1 MLKVESGPRKGLIPH
16 YARPGRPVT
25 KPFDNGAA
33 AAYDGWTEDFYKRG
47 IPMKIE
53 TILFDMD
60 GTLLDSLQGLM
71 DSTNA
76 ALKKLGY
83 PLRTREEIQAFV
95 GNGVGK
101 LIERALPGG
110 LDNKDYDACLA
121 AFKEDYKTAMYTGTR
136 AYEGMR
142 ELVEELRQKGYRTA
156 VVSNKIDSA
165 VKELAERFFGDGLE
179 AAIGDRPDARRKP
192 APDSVYTALDELGM
206 PRETAVYVGDS
217 EVDLETARNAGLPCL
232 SVCWGN
238 RTAEQ
243 LREHGARSISH
254 TVEELRERILTG
266 DAPEA

>member
-1 MLKVESGPRKGLIPH
+1 MLKVESGPQKGLIPH
-16 YARPGRPVT
+16 YARRCGAAT
-25 KPFDNGAA
+25 NPFDNGAQ
-33 AAYDGWTEDFYKRG
+33 AAYDGWAKDFYKRG

-76 ALKKLGY
+76 ALAKLGY

-110 LDNKDYDACLA
+110 LENPDYEACLA

-136 AYEGMR
+136 AYDGMR
-142 ELVEELRQKGYRTA
+142 ELVAELRQKGYRTA

-165 VKELAERFFGDGLE
+165 VKELAERFFGDTLE
-179 AAIGDRPDARRKP
+179 AAIGEQPGKQRKP
-192 APDSVYTALDELGM
+192 APDSVYTALAELGM
-206 PRETAVYVGDS
+206 PKETAVYVGDS
-217 EVDLETARNAGLPCL
+217 EVDLETAKNAALPCL
-232 SVCWGN
+232 AVCWGN

-243 LREHGARSISH
+243 LTARGARSISH
-254 TVEELRERILTG
+254 TVEELRARILSG